1 MIKGRRKTKIRDR
14 EGFGVYEQ
22 GLSKCDQN
30 RLTMRTGSAPRMR
43 LETLAATW
51 GWQRAVEPPE
61 KSRCFPEDTEKPVEV
76 GGLPS
81 HRPLFTEDSSWFS
94 LTLSLCSHL
103 HPTVVLCIVEN
114 WDSFQILITSGNS
127 LQEKLPHTVTHP
139 IWPIISGVTFAQ
151 LLDLRKHHQIN
162 S

>member
-1 MIKGRRKTKIRDR
+1 
-14 EGFGVYEQ
+14 
-22 GLSKCDQN
+22 
-30 RLTMRTGSAPRMR
+30 MRMGSAPRMR

-61 KSRCFPEDTEKPVEV
+61 ESRCCPEDTGKPVDV
-76 GGLPS
+76 GGLPV
-81 HRPLFTEDSSWFS
+81 HQPLFTENSSWFS
-94 LTLSLCSHL
+94 LTLSPCAHL

-127 LQEKLPHTVTHP
+127 LPEKHSHTPNLASHFSGHCFSDAGPEGNTIRSPHYSLVTRWHNREEN
-139 IWPIISGVTFAQ
+139 GVSDE
-151 LLDLRKHHQIN
+151 LLKLGHD